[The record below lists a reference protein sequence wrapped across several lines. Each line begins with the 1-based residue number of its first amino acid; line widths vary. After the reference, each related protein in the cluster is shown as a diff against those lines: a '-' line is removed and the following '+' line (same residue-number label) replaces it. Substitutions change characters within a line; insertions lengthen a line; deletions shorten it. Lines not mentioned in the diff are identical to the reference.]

1 MAIVGETGVGK
12 TTISKLIP
20 RFYDVDAGEV
30 LVDGINVKEYNLN
43 SLRNAIGHVEQDIFI
58 FYGTIKD
65 NIIYGKPNATMEEIV
80 EAAKKAR
87 IHDFIMGL
95 EDGYETITGERG
107 IKLSGGQKQRIAIAR
122 LFLKNPKIL
131 ILDEATSSLDN
142 ITENMIQQSFDE
154 LAKNKTT
161 IVIAHRLST
170 IKNSDEIIV
179 ISKEGIKERGTHEE
193 LLNNNGYYA
202 NLYNSSITI

>member
-1 MAIVGETGVGK
+1 
-12 TTISKLIP
+12 
-20 RFYDVDAGEV
+20 
-30 LVDGINVKEYNLN
+30 
-43 SLRNAIGHVEQDIFI
+43 
-58 FYGTIKD
+58 
-65 NIIYGKPNATMEEIV
+65 
-80 EAAKKAR
+80 
-87 IHDFIMGL
+87 
-95 EDGYETITGERG
+95 
-107 IKLSGGQKQRIAIAR
+107 
-122 LFLKNPKIL
+122 
-131 ILDEATSSLDN
+131 
-142 ITENMIQQSFDE
+142 MIQQSFDE